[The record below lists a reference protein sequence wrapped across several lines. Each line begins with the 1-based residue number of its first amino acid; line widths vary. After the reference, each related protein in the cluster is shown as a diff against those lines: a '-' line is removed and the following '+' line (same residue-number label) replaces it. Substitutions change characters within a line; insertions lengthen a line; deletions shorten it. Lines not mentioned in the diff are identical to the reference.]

1 MGDTEATTRDSSA
14 SLIDAIR
21 WDAQGL
27 VPAIV
32 QHDLTGQVLMMA
44 YMNRLS
50 LEKTLETGETH
61 FWSRSR
67 QELWH
72 KGGTSGNTQRVTAI
86 HIDCDGDTLVVLV
99 DPAGPA
105 CHTNEYSCFYRRL
118 DGDTD
123 PEAKPFRYRLYDLL
137 QDRKQ
142 NPKPGSY
149 TTQLLKAG
157 EARILQKVGE
167 EAVEVIVAAQAESEE
182 RLLEEAADLMYHL
195 TLLMV
200 RRDIPCDAVDR
211 VLRSRY
217 AGR

>member
-1 MGDTEATTRDSSA
+1 MSDTATTGND
-14 SLIDAIR
+14 LIDAIK
-21 WDAQGL
+21 WDEKGL

-44 YMNRLS
+44 YMNRES
-50 LEKTLETGETH
+50 LQQTLEIGETV

-72 KGGTSGNTQRVTAI
+72 KGATSGNTQRVTAI

-105 CHTNEYSCFYRRL
+105 CHTNAYTCFYRRL
-118 DGDTD
+118 DGDID
-123 PEAKPFRYRLYDLL
+123 PEAKPFRCRLHDLL
-137 QDRKQ
+137 NDRKE
-142 NPKPGSY
+142 NPKAGSY
-149 TTQLLKAG
+149 TTQLLRAG
-157 EARILQKVGE
+157 DARILQKLGE
-167 EAVEVIVAAQAESEE
+167 EAVEVIVAAQAETEE

-195 TLLMV
+195 MLLMV

>member
-1 MGDTEATTRDSSA
+1 MADTTTTGADSSA
-14 SLIDAIR
+14 SLIDAIK
-21 WDAQGL
+21 WDERGL

-72 KGGTSGNTQRVTAI
+72 KGGTSGNTQRVTSI

-105 CHTNEYSCFYRRL
+105 CHTNEYSCFYRRI

-123 PEAKPFRYRLYDLL
+123 PEAKPFRCRLQDLL
-137 QDRKQ
+137 HDRKQ

-149 TTQLLKAG
+149 TTQLLNAG
-157 EARILQKVGE
+157 EARILQKLGE
-167 EAVEVIVAAQAESEE
+167 EAVEVIVAAQAETEE

-200 RRDIPCDAVDR
+200 RRDIPYDAVDR